1 MDNKSNWLNK
11 TNANDI
17 VSYVGA
23 IVLGAILGLAICK
36 LF

>member
-1 MDNKSNWLNK
+1 MDNKLNWLNK
-11 TNANDI
+11 INGNEI

>member
-1 MDNKSNWLNK
+1 MDNKSIWFNNIK
-11 TNANDI
+11 ANDI